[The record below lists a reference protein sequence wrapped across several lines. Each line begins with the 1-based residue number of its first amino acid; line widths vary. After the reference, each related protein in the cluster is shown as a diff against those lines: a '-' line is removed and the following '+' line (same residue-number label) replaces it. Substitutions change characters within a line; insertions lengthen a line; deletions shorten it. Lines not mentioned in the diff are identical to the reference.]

1 MDLHPTAHYRHMAQ
15 EKHQMLDLNRRL
27 QSYLGRVKLLEEE
40 NTMLSQEI
48 QAQRHGHHGAS
59 VREKSLKEDLHRA
72 RAELDKVWRERV
84 YTEMEVCK
92 LSEEIQMVER
102 HCQKEALAQAEI
114 KAKMEVSRKELEE
127 EHGAQRWLRERIKQ
141 LEEEMDHRVR
151 NHEADVAHLE
161 TMLSHSI
168 PPRTTPNLDLL
179 QLEQELSQQASRA
192 WHETAEAYQAQLDQ
206 LEESLRETAARLGQ
220 AEHHKNEYQAHLRA
234 LERDRISEGDVR
246 RQLEETAEQQREEHR
261 QHINTLQEHWECLE
275 KEKEHL
281 GQQLDRLVQE
291 NRGLLQQKMS
301 LGLEVVTYRALLD
314 GESLRRDDVSL
325 LKDSRN
331 ITLKDMPVK
340 PSRGN
345 YQLPGRC
352 NTLASVRRAPITSTT
367 PLRSKPVNISQAR
380 GGEETATMVAK
391 QESPYPKILYDGAVE
406 KFRAQEVDE
415 KVTYAEPLSSPVG
428 DEHEQHPAE
437 RAEEEYGGK
446 SEDKASFGFQ
456 VQSGSPKSEGLE
468 SRIIEEKNKISH
480 CQSSTQEPKS
490 ELLGMTAKTFS
501 SSARWNPEQQPT
513 FPVEEK
519 AANGFQLQPGVLP
532 LTTEITE
539 YQSSAQEPTSD
550 LLVMTE
556 KTFSSTAGSDQ
567 KQSPCV
573 LEEKATVAFEIQSE
587 APPRTE
593 EIHQQPS
600 GTQELDIV
608 GITEETISSSAV
620 YKQELPPCVPVAEE
634 TAVGFQLQSGAQ
646 LLPKE
651 ITPHHSSTHKS
662 KTELLTMTEEIFSSA
677 ARAAV
682 EPCTVEDEQEQ
693 TSSSGTEALLE
704 PTLESRTS
712 SPSSENE
719 FNPIDV
725 SEIKQE
731 ISYSTLGTTATEAV
745 DMLYP
750 DGEEMDT
757 WDSVIEKKIHVESS
771 EPKPEAESQ
780 FAKPEEDI
788 LTRRSEL
795 SRGEMKKQDD
805 EMWLQREESSQ
816 HSDDKGL
823 NEEDEDSQNI
833 SVSWRTELESDS
845 YAQENTLADVRP
857 LIRYTS
863 DETDAN
869 TQASHVDESESS
881 DGEQDGQTGEVGEPA
896 WSESKAKNFGTMEDL
911 CEEVDEEVV
920 ENDKKYSQEAS
931 GLEKSTLKISEG
943 HLDEEV
949 PAAVDDVELETD
961 QLVEQ
966 ELENLSIDS
975 YACHFAEEVANESQ
989 AVLPEDEEEAQR
1001 KVILKQEVITDIQ
1014 VTHNLDFRDSMQPQ
1028 RLQEVQEEDV
1038 HDGMMTKEQ
1047 DAIPES
1053 DVQVESNLDLRDS
1066 VQPQTL
1072 EEVEVVEV
1080 QDRMMKMREELIK
1093 ETELKIECNQVL
1105 RDSAQPQVD
1114 SPNDDAK
1121 GKVEEREVQDHIM
1134 TTEQE
1139 VIMEFD
1145 TQVEC
1150 NQDIR
1155 NLVSPQVDTMDHEK
1169 KVQDHIMTTEQE
1181 VIMEFDT
1188 QVECNQDI
1196 RNLVSPQVDTMDHE
1210 KKVQDE
1216 MMTME
1221 YEEAGIGLLPSGMDS
1236 DVQVEDDQDRQD
1248 SILPQVDTPDDDE
1261 EKGMEEKE
1269 VQDELTAK
1277 EQETIPESDVQVE
1290 SKLDLKDSV
1299 QPQTLE
1305 EVEQV
1310 EVQDGMMKMGEE
1322 FIKETE
1328 LKVECDQVH
1337 GDSVQ
1342 TQLDSAIED
1351 AKEKV
1356 EESEVQERIIT
1367 MEQEVT
1373 IESAVQVEPNQDI
1386 RSLVPPQMDTM
1397 EDEEKV
1403 QDEIMRIEHEE
1414 AGKGKLPFCMDSDV
1428 QVEDDLDLEDSIPP
1442 QLHTPDDEK
1451 KGLEEKEVQ
1460 HGTLGQEEERKVPL
1474 FSCTESDVL
1483 VESNLDSAPYQSE
1496 SPGDEEKVQV
1506 EITTMEQEEAEQLNS
1521 PSYMDPDVQVEGNL
1535 NISDFIPPQVDSP
1548 DDQVK
1553 EVQDEILKQ
1562 EEAQKVYL
1570 LSCMES
1576 EVQVEDNLNLVQP
1589 QLDTPHDG
1597 EKVQDEIMTT
1607 EQEVSKESAVQV
1619 EHNQDIMSFVP
1630 PQIDTVDDK
1639 EKVENEIMSI
1649 ELTEADKGK
1658 LPSCMDPDVQIDDD
1672 LDPEDSI
1679 PPQMDTPDDD
1689 EKKGIEE
1696 KEVQH
1701 EMLGQKETQEVPLL
1715 SCTESDVQVEHNLN
1729 LVQPQLD
1736 SPDDE
1741 EKVQDEIMP
1750 TEQEEADKVSS
1761 PSYMDPDFQVE
1772 GNLDLSDFIPP
1783 QVDSPDD
1790 HVKEVQEEI
1799 LKQEEAQK
1807 VYLQSCMESEVRVER
1822 SLNLV
1827 QPQLDSPDDG
1837 EKVQDKIMTTE
1848 QEEANK
1854 LNVPSCV
1861 DPDTQVEDDLD
1872 LREFVQPLLDSPD
1885 DYLEEVQDI
1894 TLNQQDAV
1902 KVNLPVS
1909 GYLQDEDMLRQ
1920 DIQDSLEAPE
1930 KRKDEF
1936 ESNVSMVTH
1945 ADETYSE
1952 FLRGLDFLE
1961 EAEEELLEKP
1971 QRESQN
1977 QKGLLQEY
1985 TYSVGEDDA
1994 SILAEKWNILE
2005 NTSEDVDIRHPKDEA
2020 ESHVSHLRDEV
2031 GDGELAAT
2039 FGEKPVEISLKTA
2052 PEEAVIFAMKDSL
2065 SEFLKTNDRENQNL
2079 WAALPADKWNVPENV
2094 SEDVNIRHPK
2104 NEEECG
2110 LSHGDEEAG
2119 DGESAP
2125 KFDEK
2130 HVAISP
2136 ETATEESI
2144 FAVKDSLTEFR
2155 KTNVKDKRDLWVSSM
2170 EEAAAYGSD
2179 DIPKVMSGIHDVEFG
2194 SELDWGK
2201 AVNGSSARD
2210 RAGKKEEH
2218 VTGVSVHSEE
2228 SEVEGECWSSGD
2240 E

>member
-646 LLPKE
+646 L
-651 ITPHHSSTHKS
+651 
-662 KTELLTMTEEIFSSA
+662 
-677 ARAAV
+677 

-1169 KVQDHIMTTEQE
+1169 KVQD
-1181 VIMEFDT
+1181 
-1188 QVECNQDI
+1188 
-1196 RNLVSPQVDTMDHE
+1196 
-1210 KKVQDE
+1210 E

-1248 SILPQVDTPDDDE
+1248 SIPPQVDTPEDDE

-1460 HGTLGQEEERKVPL
+1460 HGTLGQEETQEVPL
-1474 FSCTESDVL
+1474 LSCTESDV
-1483 VESNLDSAPYQSE
+1483 
-1496 SPGDEEKVQV
+1496 QV
-1506 EITTMEQEEAEQLNS
+1506 EH
-1521 PSYMDPDVQVEGNL
+1521 
-1535 NISDFIPPQVDSP
+1535 
-1548 DDQVK
+1548 
-1553 EVQDEILKQ
+1553 
-1562 EEAQKVYL
+1562 
-1570 LSCMES
+1570 
-1576 EVQVEDNLNLVQP
+1576 NLNLVQP
-1589 QLDTPHDG
+1589 QLDSPDDG

>member
-1169 KVQDHIMTTEQE
+1169 KVQD
-1181 VIMEFDT
+1181 
-1188 QVECNQDI
+1188 
-1196 RNLVSPQVDTMDHE
+1196 
-1210 KKVQDE
+1210 E

-1248 SILPQVDTPDDDE
+1248 SIPPQVDTPEDDE

-1460 HGTLGQEEERKVPL
+1460 HGTLGQEETQEVPL
-1474 FSCTESDVL
+1474 LSCTESDV
-1483 VESNLDSAPYQSE
+1483 
-1496 SPGDEEKVQV
+1496 QV
-1506 EITTMEQEEAEQLNS
+1506 EH
-1521 PSYMDPDVQVEGNL
+1521 
-1535 NISDFIPPQVDSP
+1535 
-1548 DDQVK
+1548 
-1553 EVQDEILKQ
+1553 
-1562 EEAQKVYL
+1562 
-1570 LSCMES
+1570 
-1576 EVQVEDNLNLVQP
+1576 NLNLVQP
-1589 QLDTPHDG
+1589 QLDSPDDG

>member
-1169 KVQDHIMTTEQE
+1169 KVQD
-1181 VIMEFDT
+1181 
-1188 QVECNQDI
+1188 
-1196 RNLVSPQVDTMDHE
+1196 
-1210 KKVQDE
+1210 E

-1248 SILPQVDTPDDDE
+1248 SIPPQVDTPEDDE
-1261 EKGMEEKE
+1261 EKGM
-1269 VQDELTAK
+1269 
-1277 EQETIPESDVQVE
+1277 
-1290 SKLDLKDSV
+1290 
-1299 QPQTLE
+1299 
-1305 EVEQV
+1305 
-1310 EVQDGMMKMGEE
+1310 
-1322 FIKETE
+1322 
-1328 LKVECDQVH
+1328 
-1337 GDSVQ
+1337 
-1342 TQLDSAIED
+1342 
-1351 AKEKV
+1351 
-1356 EESEVQERIIT
+1356 
-1367 MEQEVT
+1367 
-1373 IESAVQVEPNQDI
+1373 
-1386 RSLVPPQMDTM
+1386 
-1397 EDEEKV
+1397 
-1403 QDEIMRIEHEE
+1403 
-1414 AGKGKLPFCMDSDV
+1414 
-1428 QVEDDLDLEDSIPP
+1428 
-1442 QLHTPDDEK
+1442 
-1451 KGLEEKEVQ
+1451 EEKEVQ
-1460 HGTLGQEEERKVPL
+1460 HGTLGQEETQEVPL
-1474 FSCTESDVL
+1474 LSCTESDV
-1483 VESNLDSAPYQSE
+1483 
-1496 SPGDEEKVQV
+1496 QV
-1506 EITTMEQEEAEQLNS
+1506 EH
-1521 PSYMDPDVQVEGNL
+1521 
-1535 NISDFIPPQVDSP
+1535 
-1548 DDQVK
+1548 
-1553 EVQDEILKQ
+1553 
-1562 EEAQKVYL
+1562 
-1570 LSCMES
+1570 
-1576 EVQVEDNLNLVQP
+1576 NLNLVQP
-1589 QLDTPHDG
+1589 QLDSPDDG

>member
-1 MDLHPTAHYRHMAQ
+1 MDLQPTAHYRHMDH

-48 QAQRHGHHGAS
+48 QAQRCSHHGAS

-72 RAELDKVWRERV
+72 RAELETVWRERV

-102 HCQKEALAQAEI
+102 HCQKEALAQAEV
-114 KAKMEVSRKELEE
+114 KAKMEVSKKELEE

-141 LEEEMDHRVR
+141 LEEEMDHLVR

-168 PPRTTPNLDLL
+168 PPSTTPNLDLL

-234 LERDRISEGDVR
+234 LERDRLSEGDVR

-281 GQQLDRLVQE
+281 CHQLDRLVQE

-340 PSRGN
+340 PSRGS
-345 YQLPGRC
+345 YQLPARC
-352 NTLASVRRAPITSTT
+352 NTLVSVRRAPITSTT
-367 PLRSKPVNISQAR
+367 PLRSKPVTISQAR
-380 GGEETATMVAK
+380 KGEETATMVAK
-391 QESPYPKILYDGAVE
+391 QESPYPKILNDAAVE

-437 RAEEEYGGK
+437 RVEEEYGGK

-456 VQSGSPKSEGLE
+456 VQSGSPVSEGLE
-468 SRIIEEKNKISH
+468 SKIIEEKNMISH

-501 SSARWNPEQQPT
+501 SSAPWNQEQQPS
-513 FPVEEK
+513 FPVEER
-519 AANGFQLQPGVLP
+519 AGNGFQLQPVGLP

-550 LLVMTE
+550 LLGTTE
-556 KTFSSTAGSDQ
+556 KTFSSTAGNDQ

-587 APPRTE
+587 APTRTE

-600 GTQELDIV
+600 GTQEVDNL

-620 YKQELPPCVPVAEE
+620 YKQELTSCVPVEE
-634 TAVGFQLQSGAQ
+634 EAAVGFQLQSEAQ

-651 ITPHHSSTHKS
+651 ITPHHLSTHKS
-662 KTELLTMTEEIFSSA
+662 KTELLTMTEEIFSFA

-693 TSSSGTEALLE
+693 RSSSGTEALLE
-704 PTLESRTS
+704 TTLESRTS
-712 SPSSENE
+712 SLSSENE

-780 FAKPEEDI
+780 FAEPEEDI

-816 HSDDKGL
+816 PSDDKDL
-823 NEEDEDSQNI
+823 NEEDEDSQNV

-896 WSESKAKNFGTMEDL
+896 WSKSKAKNFGTMEDL
-911 CEEVDEEVV
+911 CEEVHEVLV
-920 ENDKKYSQEAS
+920 ENDIKYSQDAS
-931 GLEKSTLKISEG
+931 GLEKSTLKISEDLL
-943 HLDEEV
+943 HEEV
-949 PAAVDDVELETD
+949 PVAVNDVELETNR
-961 QLVEQ
+961 LVEQ

-975 YACHFAEEVANESQ
+975 YACHFAEEAANESQ
-989 AVLPEDEEEAQR
+989 AVLPEDEAQR
-1001 KVILKQEVITDIQ
+1001 KVILKQEAMTNIQ
-1014 VTHNLDFRDSMQPQ
+1014 VTHNLDSGDSIQPQ
-1028 RLQEVQEEDV
+1028 RWQEMEEEEI
-1038 HDGMMTKEQ
+1038 HDGMMTKKQE
-1047 DAIPES
+1047 AIPQS

-1072 EEVEVVEV
+1072 KEEEVVEV
-1080 QDRMMKMREELIK
+1080 QDRMMKMGEELIK
-1093 ETELKIECNQVL
+1093 EIELKMESNQVL
-1105 RDSAQPQVD
+1105 RDSAQPQLD

-1121 GKVEEREVQDHIM
+1121 GKVEEREVQDRIM

-1139 VIMEFD
+1139 VIMESD

-1155 NLVSPQVDTMDHEK
+1155 NLVSPQ
-1169 KVQDHIMTTEQE
+1169 
-1181 VIMEFDT
+1181 
-1188 QVECNQDI
+1188 
-1196 RNLVSPQVDTMDHE
+1196 LDTMDHE

-1221 YEEAGIGLLPSGMDS
+1221 YEEAGIGILPSGMDS

-1248 SILPQVDTPDDDE
+1248 SISPQLDTPDDDE
-1261 EKGMEEKE
+1261 EKGMEENE
-1269 VQDELTAK
+1269 VQEELTAK
-1277 EQETIPESDVQVE
+1277 EQETIPESDAQVE
-1290 SKLDLKDSV
+1290 SKLDLRDSV
-1299 QPQTLE
+1299 QPQTLG
-1305 EVEQV
+1305 EVEEV

-1328 LKVECDQVH
+1328 LKVQCDQVH
-1337 GDSVQ
+1337 GDSMQ
-1342 TQLDSAIED
+1342 TQLDSATED

-1356 EESEVQERIIT
+1356 EEREVQEQIIT
-1367 MEQEVT
+1367 LEQEVI
-1373 IESAVQVEPNQDI
+1373 IESAIQVEHNQDFM
-1386 RSLVPPQMDTM
+1386 SLVPPQMDTM
-1397 EDEEKV
+1397 EDEERD
-1403 QDEIMRIEHEE
+1403 QDEIMRVKQEE
-1414 AGKGKLPFCMDSDV
+1414 AGKGKLPSCMKSDV
-1428 QVEDDLDLEDSIPP
+1428 QGENNNLDLEDSSTP
-1442 QLHTPDDEK
+1442 QLETPDDDEK
-1451 KGLEEKEVQ
+1451 KGMEEKEVQ
-1460 HGTLGQEEERKVPL
+1460 HGTLGQEEAQQVPL
-1474 FSCTESDVL
+1474 LSCTESDVL
-1483 VESNLDSAPYQSE
+1483 MESNLDLAPYHSE

-1506 EITTMEQEEAEQLNS
+1506 EITTMEQVEAEQLNS
-1521 PSYMDPDVQVEGNL
+1521 PSDMDPDVQVEGNL
-1535 NISDFIPPQVDSP
+1535 DISDFIPPQVDSP
-1548 DDQVK
+1548 DDNVK
-1553 EVQDEILKQ
+1553 EVRDERLKQ
-1562 EEAQKVYL
+1562 EEAHKVYL
-1570 LSCMES
+1570 QSCM
-1576 EVQVEDNLNLVQP
+1576 EVQVERSLNLVQP
-1589 QLDTPHDG
+1589 QWDSPDDG

-1607 EQEVSKESAVQV
+1607 EQE
-1619 EHNQDIMSFVP
+1619 
-1630 PQIDTVDDK
+1630 
-1639 EKVENEIMSI
+1639 
-1649 ELTEADKGK
+1649 
-1658 LPSCMDPDVQIDDD
+1658 
-1672 LDPEDSI
+1672 
-1679 PPQMDTPDDD
+1679 
-1689 EKKGIEE
+1689 
-1696 KEVQH
+1696 
-1701 EMLGQKETQEVPLL
+1701 
-1715 SCTESDVQVEHNLN
+1715 
-1729 LVQPQLD
+1729 
-1736 SPDDE
+1736 
-1741 EKVQDEIMP
+1741 
-1750 TEQEEADKVSS
+1750 
-1761 PSYMDPDFQVE
+1761 
-1772 GNLDLSDFIPP
+1772 
-1783 QVDSPDD
+1783 
-1790 HVKEVQEEI
+1790 
-1799 LKQEEAQK
+1799 
-1807 VYLQSCMESEVRVER
+1807 
-1822 SLNLV
+1822 
-1827 QPQLDSPDDG
+1827 
-1837 EKVQDKIMTTE
+1837 
-1848 QEEANK
+1848 EANM
-1854 LNVPSCV
+1854 LNMPSCV
-1861 DPDTQVEDDLD
+1861 DPDAQVEDNLD
-1872 LREFVQPLLDSPD
+1872 LREFVLPQLDSPD
-1885 DYLEEVQDI
+1885 DYLEGVLDI
-1894 TLNQQDAV
+1894 TLKHQDAV
-1902 KVNLPVS
+1902 KRNLPVS
-1909 GYLQDEDMLRQ
+1909 GNLQDEDKLRQ
-1920 DIQDSLEAPE
+1920 DIQHSLEAPE

-1936 ESNVSMVTH
+1936 DSHVFMVTH
-1945 ADETYSE
+1945 AEETFREVLS
-1952 FLRGLDFLE
+1952 GLDFLE
-1961 EAEEELLEKP
+1961 EDEEELLEKP
-1971 QRESQN
+1971 QCESQN
-1977 QKGLLQEY
+1977 QKGLLQQY

-1994 SILAEKWNILE
+1994 SILPDKWNILE
-2005 NTSEDVDIRHPKDEA
+2005 DTSEDVDTRHSKDEA
-2020 ESHVSHLRDEV
+2020 ESVVSHLRDEV
-2031 GDGELAAT
+2031 GDGECAAT
-2039 FGEKPVEISLKTA
+2039 FGEKPVEIFLKTA
-2052 PEEAVIFAMKDSL
+2052 PEESVIFAMKDSL
-2065 SEFLKTNDRENQNL
+2065 SEFQKTSDKVKQNL
-2079 WAALPADKWNVPENV
+2079 WAALPADKWNVPESA

-2110 LSHGDEEAG
+2110 QTHGDEEAG
-2119 DGESAP
+2119 EGEGAP

-2130 HVAISP
+2130 PIAISP
-2136 ETATEESI
+2136 GTATEESI
-2144 FAVKDSLTEFR
+2144 FAVKDSLTEFC
-2155 KTNVKDKRDLWVSSM
+2155 KTNVKDKRDLWASSM
-2170 EEAAAYGSD
+2170 EVAAAYGSD
-2179 DIPKVMSGIHDVEFG
+2179 DIPAVMSGIHDMEFG
-2194 SELDWGK
+2194 RELDWGK

-2210 RAGKKEEH
+2210 CAAKKEAH

-2228 SEVEGECWSSGD
+2228 SEVEAESWSSGD

>member
-1 MDLHPTAHYRHMAQ
+1 MDLQPTAHYRHMDH

-48 QAQRHGHHGAS
+48 QAQRCSHHGAS

-72 RAELDKVWRERV
+72 RAELETVWRERV

-102 HCQKEALAQAEI
+102 HCQKEALAQAEV
-114 KAKMEVSRKELEE
+114 KAKMEVSKKELEE

-141 LEEEMDHRVR
+141 LEEEMDHLVR

-168 PPRTTPNLDLL
+168 PPSTTPNLDLL

-234 LERDRISEGDVR
+234 LERDRLSEGDVR

-281 GQQLDRLVQE
+281 CHQLDRLVQE

-340 PSRGN
+340 PSRGS
-345 YQLPGRC
+345 YQLPARC
-352 NTLASVRRAPITSTT
+352 NTLVSVRRAPITSTT
-367 PLRSKPVNISQAR
+367 PLRSKPVTISQAR
-380 GGEETATMVAK
+380 KGEETATMVAK
-391 QESPYPKILYDGAVE
+391 QESPYPKILNDAAVE

-437 RAEEEYGGK
+437 RVEEEYGGK

-456 VQSGSPKSEGLE
+456 VQSGSPVSEGLE
-468 SRIIEEKNKISH
+468 SKIIEEKNMISH

-501 SSARWNPEQQPT
+501 SSAPWNQEQQPS
-513 FPVEEK
+513 FPVEER
-519 AANGFQLQPGVLP
+519 AGNGFQLQPVGLP

-550 LLVMTE
+550 LLGTTE
-556 KTFSSTAGSDQ
+556 KTFSSTAGNDQ

-587 APPRTE
+587 APTRTE

-600 GTQELDIV
+600 GTQEVDNL

-620 YKQELPPCVPVAEE
+620 YKQELTSCVPVEE
-634 TAVGFQLQSGAQ
+634 EAAVGFQLQSEAQ

-651 ITPHHSSTHKS
+651 ITPHHLSTHKS
-662 KTELLTMTEEIFSSA
+662 KTELLTMTEEIFSFA

-693 TSSSGTEALLE
+693 RSSSGTEALLE
-704 PTLESRTS
+704 TTLESRTS
-712 SPSSENE
+712 SLSSENE

-780 FAKPEEDI
+780 FAEPEEDI

-816 HSDDKGL
+816 PSDDKDL
-823 NEEDEDSQNI
+823 NEEDEDSQNV

-896 WSESKAKNFGTMEDL
+896 WSKSKAKNFGTMEDL
-911 CEEVDEEVV
+911 CEEVHEVLV
-920 ENDKKYSQEAS
+920 ENDIKYSQDAS
-931 GLEKSTLKISEG
+931 GLEKSTLKISEDLL
-943 HLDEEV
+943 HEEV
-949 PAAVDDVELETD
+949 PVAVNDVELETNR
-961 QLVEQ
+961 LVEQ

-975 YACHFAEEVANESQ
+975 YACHFAEEAANESQ
-989 AVLPEDEEEAQR
+989 AVLPEDEAQR
-1001 KVILKQEVITDIQ
+1001 KVILKQEAMTNIQ
-1014 VTHNLDFRDSMQPQ
+1014 VTHNLDSGDSIQPQ
-1028 RLQEVQEEDV
+1028 RWQEMEEEEI
-1038 HDGMMTKEQ
+1038 HDGMMTKKQE
-1047 DAIPES
+1047 AIPQS

-1072 EEVEVVEV
+1072 KEEEVVEV
-1080 QDRMMKMREELIK
+1080 QDRMMKMGEELIK
-1093 ETELKIECNQVL
+1093 EIELKMESNQVL
-1105 RDSAQPQVD
+1105 RDSAQPQLD

-1121 GKVEEREVQDHIM
+1121 GKVEEREVQDRIM

-1139 VIMEFD
+1139 VIMESD

-1155 NLVSPQVDTMDHEK
+1155 NLVSPQ
-1169 KVQDHIMTTEQE
+1169 
-1181 VIMEFDT
+1181 
-1188 QVECNQDI
+1188 
-1196 RNLVSPQVDTMDHE
+1196 LDTMDHE

-1221 YEEAGIGLLPSGMDS
+1221 YEEAGIGILPSGMDS

-1248 SILPQVDTPDDDE
+1248 SISPQLDTPDDDE
-1261 EKGMEEKE
+1261 EKGMEENE
-1269 VQDELTAK
+1269 VQEELTAK
-1277 EQETIPESDVQVE
+1277 EQETIPESDAQVE
-1290 SKLDLKDSV
+1290 SKLDLRDSV
-1299 QPQTLE
+1299 QPQTLG
-1305 EVEQV
+1305 EVEEV

-1328 LKVECDQVH
+1328 LKVQCDQVH
-1337 GDSVQ
+1337 GDSMQ
-1342 TQLDSAIED
+1342 TQLDSATED

-1356 EESEVQERIIT
+1356 EEREVQEQIIT
-1367 MEQEVT
+1367 LEQEVI
-1373 IESAVQVEPNQDI
+1373 IESAIQVEHNQDFM
-1386 RSLVPPQMDTM
+1386 SLVPPQMDTM
-1397 EDEEKV
+1397 EDEERD
-1403 QDEIMRIEHEE
+1403 QDEIMRVKQEE
-1414 AGKGKLPFCMDSDV
+1414 AGKGKLPSCMKSDV
-1428 QVEDDLDLEDSIPP
+1428 QGENNNLDLEDSSTP
-1442 QLHTPDDEK
+1442 QLETPDDDEK
-1451 KGLEEKEVQ
+1451 KGMEEKEVQ
-1460 HGTLGQEEERKVPL
+1460 HGTLGQEEAQQVPL
-1474 FSCTESDVL
+1474 LSCTESDVL
-1483 VESNLDSAPYQSE
+1483 MESNLDLAPYHSE

-1506 EITTMEQEEAEQLNS
+1506 EITTMEQVEAEQLNS
-1521 PSYMDPDVQVEGNL
+1521 PSDMDPDVQVEGNL
-1535 NISDFIPPQVDSP
+1535 
-1548 DDQVK
+1548 
-1553 EVQDEILKQ
+1553 
-1562 EEAQKVYL
+1562 
-1570 LSCMES
+1570 
-1576 EVQVEDNLNLVQP
+1576 
-1589 QLDTPHDG
+1589 
-1597 EKVQDEIMTT
+1597 
-1607 EQEVSKESAVQV
+1607 
-1619 EHNQDIMSFVP
+1619 DI
-1630 PQIDTVDDK
+1630 
-1639 EKVENEIMSI
+1639 
-1649 ELTEADKGK
+1649 
-1658 LPSCMDPDVQIDDD
+1658 
-1672 LDPEDSI
+1672 
-1679 PPQMDTPDDD
+1679 
-1689 EKKGIEE
+1689 
-1696 KEVQH
+1696 
-1701 EMLGQKETQEVPLL
+1701 
-1715 SCTESDVQVEHNLN
+1715 
-1729 LVQPQLD
+1729 
-1736 SPDDE
+1736 
-1741 EKVQDEIMP
+1741 
-1750 TEQEEADKVSS
+1750 
-1761 PSYMDPDFQVE
+1761 
-1772 GNLDLSDFIPP
+1772 SDFIPP

-1790 HVKEVQEEI
+1790 HVKEVQDEI

-1807 VYLQSCMESEVRVER
+1807 VYPLSCMESEVQVER

-1827 QPQLDSPDDG
+1827 QPQWDSPDDG
-1837 EKVQDKIMTTE
+1837 EKVQDEIMTTE
-1848 QEEANK
+1848 QEEANM
-1854 LNVPSCV
+1854 LNMPSCV
-1861 DPDTQVEDDLD
+1861 DPDAQVEDNLD
-1872 LREFVQPLLDSPD
+1872 LREFVLPQLDSPD
-1885 DYLEEVQDI
+1885 DYLEGVLDI
-1894 TLNQQDAV
+1894 TLKHQDAV
-1902 KVNLPVS
+1902 KRNLPVS
-1909 GYLQDEDMLRQ
+1909 GNLQDEDKLRQ
-1920 DIQDSLEAPE
+1920 DIQHSLEAPE

-1936 ESNVSMVTH
+1936 DSHVFMVTH
-1945 ADETYSE
+1945 AEETFREVLS
-1952 FLRGLDFLE
+1952 GLDFLE
-1961 EAEEELLEKP
+1961 EDEEELLEKP
-1971 QRESQN
+1971 QCESQN
-1977 QKGLLQEY
+1977 QKGLLQQY

-1994 SILAEKWNILE
+1994 SILPDKWNILE
-2005 NTSEDVDIRHPKDEA
+2005 DTSEDVDTRHSKDEA
-2020 ESHVSHLRDEV
+2020 ESVVSHLRDEV
-2031 GDGELAAT
+2031 GDGECAAT
-2039 FGEKPVEISLKTA
+2039 FGEKPVEIFLKTA
-2052 PEEAVIFAMKDSL
+2052 PEESVIFAMKDSL
-2065 SEFLKTNDRENQNL
+2065 SEFQKTSDKVKQNL
-2079 WAALPADKWNVPENV
+2079 WAALPADKWNVPESA

-2110 LSHGDEEAG
+2110 QTHGDEEAG
-2119 DGESAP
+2119 EGEGAP

-2130 HVAISP
+2130 PIAISP
-2136 ETATEESI
+2136 GTATEESI
-2144 FAVKDSLTEFR
+2144 FAVKDSLTEFC
-2155 KTNVKDKRDLWVSSM
+2155 KTNVKDKRDLWASSM
-2170 EEAAAYGSD
+2170 EVAAAYGSD
-2179 DIPKVMSGIHDVEFG
+2179 DIPAVMSGIHDMEFG
-2194 SELDWGK
+2194 RELDWGK

-2210 RAGKKEEH
+2210 CAAKKEAH

-2228 SEVEGECWSSGD
+2228 SEVEAESWSSGD

>member
-1 MDLHPTAHYRHMAQ
+1 MDLQPTAHYRHMDH

-48 QAQRHGHHGAS
+48 QAQRCSHHGAS

-72 RAELDKVWRERV
+72 RAELETVWRERV

-102 HCQKEALAQAEI
+102 HCQKEALAQAEV
-114 KAKMEVSRKELEE
+114 KAKMEVSKKELEE

-141 LEEEMDHRVR
+141 LEEEMDHLVR

-168 PPRTTPNLDLL
+168 PPSTTPNLDLL

-234 LERDRISEGDVR
+234 LERDRLSEGDVR

-281 GQQLDRLVQE
+281 CHQLDRLVQE

-340 PSRGN
+340 PSRGS
-345 YQLPGRC
+345 YQLPARC
-352 NTLASVRRAPITSTT
+352 NTLVSVRRAPITSTT
-367 PLRSKPVNISQAR
+367 PLRSKPVTISQAR
-380 GGEETATMVAK
+380 KGEETATMVAK
-391 QESPYPKILYDGAVE
+391 QESPYPKILNDAAVE

-437 RAEEEYGGK
+437 RVEEEYGGK

-456 VQSGSPKSEGLE
+456 VQSGSPVSEGLE
-468 SRIIEEKNKISH
+468 SKIIEEKNMISH

-501 SSARWNPEQQPT
+501 SSAPWNQEQQPS
-513 FPVEEK
+513 FPVEER
-519 AANGFQLQPGVLP
+519 AGNGFQLQPVGLP

-550 LLVMTE
+550 LLGTTE
-556 KTFSSTAGSDQ
+556 KTFSSTAGNDQ

-587 APPRTE
+587 APTRTE

-600 GTQELDIV
+600 GTQEVDNL

-620 YKQELPPCVPVAEE
+620 YKQELTSCVPVEE
-634 TAVGFQLQSGAQ
+634 EAAVGFQLQSEAQ

-651 ITPHHSSTHKS
+651 ITPHHLSTHKS
-662 KTELLTMTEEIFSSA
+662 KTELLTMTEEIFSFA

-693 TSSSGTEALLE
+693 RSSSGTEALLE
-704 PTLESRTS
+704 TTLESRTS
-712 SPSSENE
+712 SLSSENE

-780 FAKPEEDI
+780 FAEPEEDI

-816 HSDDKGL
+816 PSDDKDL
-823 NEEDEDSQNI
+823 NEEDEDSQNV

-896 WSESKAKNFGTMEDL
+896 WSKSKAKNFGTMEDL
-911 CEEVDEEVV
+911 CEEVHEVLV
-920 ENDKKYSQEAS
+920 ENDIKYSQDAS
-931 GLEKSTLKISEG
+931 GLEKSTLKISEDLL
-943 HLDEEV
+943 HEEV
-949 PAAVDDVELETD
+949 PVAVNDVELETNR
-961 QLVEQ
+961 LVEQ

-975 YACHFAEEVANESQ
+975 YACHFAEEAANESQ
-989 AVLPEDEEEAQR
+989 AVLPEDEAQR
-1001 KVILKQEVITDIQ
+1001 KVILKQEAMTNIQ
-1014 VTHNLDFRDSMQPQ
+1014 VTHNLDSGDSIQPQ
-1028 RLQEVQEEDV
+1028 RWQEMEEEEI
-1038 HDGMMTKEQ
+1038 HDGMMTKKQE
-1047 DAIPES
+1047 AIPQS

-1072 EEVEVVEV
+1072 KEEEVVEV
-1080 QDRMMKMREELIK
+1080 QDRMMKMGEELIK
-1093 ETELKIECNQVL
+1093 EIELKMESNQVL
-1105 RDSAQPQVD
+1105 RDSAQPQLD

-1121 GKVEEREVQDHIM
+1121 GKVEEREVQDRIM

-1139 VIMEFD
+1139 VIMESD

-1155 NLVSPQVDTMDHEK
+1155 NLVSPQ
-1169 KVQDHIMTTEQE
+1169 
-1181 VIMEFDT
+1181 
-1188 QVECNQDI
+1188 
-1196 RNLVSPQVDTMDHE
+1196 LDTMDHE

-1221 YEEAGIGLLPSGMDS
+1221 YEEAGIGILPSGMDS

-1248 SILPQVDTPDDDE
+1248 SISPQLDTPDDDE
-1261 EKGMEEKE
+1261 EKGMEENE
-1269 VQDELTAK
+1269 VQEELTAK
-1277 EQETIPESDVQVE
+1277 EQETIPESDAQVE
-1290 SKLDLKDSV
+1290 SKLDLRDSV
-1299 QPQTLE
+1299 QPQTLG
-1305 EVEQV
+1305 EVEEV

-1328 LKVECDQVH
+1328 LKVQCDQVH
-1337 GDSVQ
+1337 GDSMQ
-1342 TQLDSAIED
+1342 TQLDSATED

-1356 EESEVQERIIT
+1356 EEREVQEQIIT
-1367 MEQEVT
+1367 LEQEVI
-1373 IESAVQVEPNQDI
+1373 IESAIQVEHNQDFM
-1386 RSLVPPQMDTM
+1386 SLVPPQMDTM
-1397 EDEEKV
+1397 EDEERD
-1403 QDEIMRIEHEE
+1403 QDEIMRVKQEE
-1414 AGKGKLPFCMDSDV
+1414 AGKGKLPSCMKSDV
-1428 QVEDDLDLEDSIPP
+1428 Q
-1442 QLHTPDDEK
+1442 
-1451 KGLEEKEVQ
+1451 
-1460 HGTLGQEEERKVPL
+1460 
-1474 FSCTESDVL
+1474 
-1483 VESNLDSAPYQSE
+1483 
-1496 SPGDEEKVQV
+1496 
-1506 EITTMEQEEAEQLNS
+1506 
-1521 PSYMDPDVQVEGNL
+1521 
-1535 NISDFIPPQVDSP
+1535 
-1548 DDQVK
+1548 
-1553 EVQDEILKQ
+1553 
-1562 EEAQKVYL
+1562 
-1570 LSCMES
+1570 
-1576 EVQVEDNLNLVQP
+1576 
-1589 QLDTPHDG
+1589 G
-1597 EKVQDEIMTT
+1597 E
-1607 EQEVSKESAVQV
+1607 
-1619 EHNQDIMSFVP
+1619 N
-1630 PQIDTVDDK
+1630 
-1639 EKVENEIMSI
+1639 NN
-1649 ELTEADKGK
+1649 
-1658 LPSCMDPDVQIDDD
+1658 

-1679 PPQMDTPDDD
+1679 PAQLDTPDDD
-1689 EKKGIEE
+1689 EKIGIEE

-1701 EMLGQKETQEVPLL
+1701 VTLGQEETEKVPLL

-1750 TEQEEADKVSS
+1750 TEQEEADKVSL
-1761 PSYMDPDFQVE
+1761 PSYMDPDAPAE

-1790 HVKEVQEEI
+1790 NVKEVRDER
-1799 LKQEEAQK
+1799 LKQEEAHK
-1807 VYLQSCMESEVRVER
+1807 VYLQSCMEVQVER

-1827 QPQLDSPDDG
+1827 QPQWDSPDDG
-1837 EKVQDKIMTTE
+1837 EKVQDEIMTTE
-1848 QEEANK
+1848 QEEANM
-1854 LNVPSCV
+1854 LNMPSCV
-1861 DPDTQVEDDLD
+1861 DPDAQVEDNLD
-1872 LREFVQPLLDSPD
+1872 LREFVLPQLDSPD
-1885 DYLEEVQDI
+1885 DYLEGVLDI
-1894 TLNQQDAV
+1894 TLKHQDAV
-1902 KVNLPVS
+1902 KRNLPVS
-1909 GYLQDEDMLRQ
+1909 GNLQDEDKLRQ
-1920 DIQDSLEAPE
+1920 DIQHSLEAPE

-1936 ESNVSMVTH
+1936 DSHVFMVTH
-1945 ADETYSE
+1945 AEETFREVLS
-1952 FLRGLDFLE
+1952 GLDFLE
-1961 EAEEELLEKP
+1961 EDEEELLEKP
-1971 QRESQN
+1971 QCESQN
-1977 QKGLLQEY
+1977 QKGLLQQY

-1994 SILAEKWNILE
+1994 SILPDKWNILE
-2005 NTSEDVDIRHPKDEA
+2005 DTSEDVDTRHSKDEA
-2020 ESHVSHLRDEV
+2020 ESVVSHLRDEV
-2031 GDGELAAT
+2031 GDGECAAT
-2039 FGEKPVEISLKTA
+2039 FGEKPVEIFLKTA
-2052 PEEAVIFAMKDSL
+2052 PEESVIFAMKDSL
-2065 SEFLKTNDRENQNL
+2065 SEFQKTSDKVKQNL
-2079 WAALPADKWNVPENV
+2079 WAALPADKWNVPESA

-2110 LSHGDEEAG
+2110 QTHGDEEAG
-2119 DGESAP
+2119 EGEGAP

-2130 HVAISP
+2130 PIAISP
-2136 ETATEESI
+2136 GTATEESI
-2144 FAVKDSLTEFR
+2144 FAVKDSLTEFC
-2155 KTNVKDKRDLWVSSM
+2155 KTNVKDKRDLWASSM
-2170 EEAAAYGSD
+2170 EVAAAYGSD
-2179 DIPKVMSGIHDVEFG
+2179 DIPAVMSGIHDMEFG
-2194 SELDWGK
+2194 RELDWGK

-2210 RAGKKEEH
+2210 CAAKKEAH

-2228 SEVEGECWSSGD
+2228 SEVEAESWSSGD